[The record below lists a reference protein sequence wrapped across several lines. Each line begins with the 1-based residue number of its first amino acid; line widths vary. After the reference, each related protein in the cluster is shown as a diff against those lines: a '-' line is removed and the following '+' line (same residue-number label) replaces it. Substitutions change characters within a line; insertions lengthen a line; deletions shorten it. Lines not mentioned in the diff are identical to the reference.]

1 MSFEINVAKRGKH
14 VFATHERSLSTLKQT
29 AEVVSRLE
37 IAFPEAEGY
46 TISVTYWER
55 VGETVEPEALAKEI
69 FKNKIDG

>member
-14 VFATHERSLSTLKQT
+14 VFATHERSLSSLRQT

-37 IAFPEAEGY
+37 LAFPEAEGY

-55 VGETVEPEALAKEI
+55 VGESVEKESLTKAL
-69 FKNKIDG
+69 FKK